1 MDDPNRL
8 LPILPPVQAE
18 KTLREYFSPLVANQ
32 PSCIVLPQTT
42 ATHFELKPSVIQ
54 LLPSFYGLE
63 REDPYLHIN
72 EFLDICSTFRFQNF
86 NDESIRLRMFL
97 FSLKD
102 KAKAWLNSL
111 PAGSISTWDELSNK
125 FLTKFFPMSKTN
137 ALRREISDFYQR
149 EGEQFYECWERFNDL
164 LLKCPHHGFEKWRLI
179 QCFYNGLTMSN
190 RHMVEYMNGG
200 RFLNLHEG
208 AAWDFFNSLSEN
220 SQQWDFSN
228 QREKSSQV
236 SRKGFYDVKDDFDVK
251 STLATLSRKVDALA
265 LNQSMNH
272 HPSVANEELEALGG
286 LDSEILE
293 LGWLGGVD
301 IGGDCRTTEKSLGHK
316 VSKSGIEVDKA
327 KRFIKD
333 FSKVAKPLCSLL
345 EHDRPFHFDKACLQA
360 FGELKKALITSP
372 VVIAPD
378 WTLPFELMCDASD
391 HSVGAVLGQRKNK
404 VFHSIYYASKTLTQ
418 AQINYTT
425 TEKELL
431 AVVFAFVK
439 FRAYLVGTKV
449 TMYTDH
455 AAIKHLISKKDAKSR
470 LMRWILLL
478 REFDLEIKDR
488 KGTENQVADHLSKLE
503 ADASTLT
510 KEDITETFLDEQ
522 LLIIQQAQML
532 QQSGFPWHAD
542 FANYLLCSDQV
553 IQRCASEEE
562 IPHIL
567 ESCHVAAYRRH
578 FGGHRTTAK
587 VMCQRTG
594 NITQRREMPLTNILE
609 VEIFDIWGINFMGH
623 FPPSFGNL
631 YIMVAMDYVFNW
643 VEAATLPINDARAVV
658 NFLQKSIFSRFGTPR
673 AIISDDGTHLCNK
686 VFVAAMN
693 SFQDTTKH
701 VFLPNCVWESLPLA
715 TQARAQSILGTE
727 AIKLG
732 YTCCIRAN
740 ETSTIWFG
748 PFKLLRIYPH
758 GAVDLLHEKT
768 GQEFKVN
775 GHRVKHYMHSAADCS
790 KELQIVQRRSYSLE
804 NRHYKHSI
812 TTLVLNNLF
821 FSFHSWAYY
830 YRNLT
835 AIAMQ
840 RYKRIASRLKDP
852 SRFQSY
858 HAEEKYEEFIELRKI
873 LEKKVFQFPPQPSR
887 IVQSL
892 YNAAAK
898 CGWLEFC
905 NHPRDPV
912 LPLVKEFYA
921 NLVSLGQHNIW
932 VRNSLV
938 PLDSQVI
945 NVFCN
950 LLSEVNCEYVK
961 LLDKLTPQRWN
972 KIFTTLTINGAYWT
986 NEEGHVVNI
995 IDLTPIAKVWV
1006 KFLKSKLMPTT
1017 HTTTVSQERLVLF
1030 ICVVSGVR
1038 LHAKDE
1044 HVKNDGALTVRTIER
1059 IAGEVVR
1066 APFEPADVTGA
1077 RRAIRMIIYLQAL
1090 DYEIWE
1096 IVNDGP
1102 FMPLTKNEVG
1112 EDIPKPSREWNE
1124 FEKRKAFLN
1133 SKAMNALFCALDKK
1147 EFHRVSSCES
1157 ANEIWH
1163 KLEVVYE
1170 GTNQIQKILQKNNEQ
1185 RKFRGYKN
1193 KKEKNEP
1200 ITCYECK
1207 KPGHIRPECPLL
1219 NKLKK
1224 KAMVATW
1231 DDSDEET
1238 SDDDEQQEM
1247 TNLALMAVGEESC
1260 DELDEV
1266 SALPTY
1272 DELHD
1277 AFKDLHDELMK
1288 IANKDDAIDAFRI
1301 FYKKVQNEKCYSITC
1316 IRSDHGGEFEN
1327 HAFENFCNDFGI
1339 EHQFSSPR
1347 TPQQNGVAERKNR
1360 SIQEMARTMLNENSL
1375 PKYFWAKAVSTAC
1388 YVLNMVLIRPNLNET
1403 PYELWKD
1410 RKPNIGYFKVFGCKC
1425 FVLNT
1430 KDNLGKFYPKSDVG
1444 IFLGYSNSSKA
1455 YRVYNKRTLVV
1466 EESMHVTF
1474 DESNPSSTK
1483 KVIVDNA
1490 EEEEQEEASNN
1501 NQEDAPH
1508 GIQDEHHE
1516 ETNLEQNEG
1525 TSQTL
1530 PKEWRYVS
1538 SRLKDVILGD
1548 PSRGITTR
1556 SSLRNTYEHAAFI
1569 SQIEPKSFADAENDE
1584 SWIMAMQ
1591 EELNQFERNNV
1602 WELVSN
1608 PEHQSIIG
1616 TKWVFRNKMDESGV
1630 VVRNKAR
1637 LVAQGYNKEEEID
1650 FDETFA
1656 PVARLESIRMLLA
1669 YACHKEFILYQ
1680 MDVKSAFLNGYIM
1693 EEVYVKQPPGFENEK
1708 FSDHVYKLSKAMY
1721 GLKQAPRAWY
1731 DKLKNFLLDNDFSM
1745 GKADTTIFVKHKNQD
1760 ILIVQIYVDDII
1772 FCSTNELL
1780 CKDFSSC
1787 MSQEFEM
1794 SMMKELKYFLGL
1806 QIKQNEKG
1814 IFINQAKY
1822 VKDLLKRFGY
1832 DNGTAKITPMST
1844 TIKLDKDEKG
1854 KEVDIKTYR
1863 GMIGS
1868 LLYLTASR
1876 PDIILPVSK
1885 TGKPDSHEK
1894 LARSKLNFRFMSIQK
1909 AVFGFHL
1916 SAHNRLADVGWFNA
1930 LVVEENVYPDFV
1942 KVFYSNMDCSAE
1954 KESRVITTVGGVLIE
1969 FDDSELNSIL
1979 GSSDDG
1985 LESFSPR
1992 KPPDIDDYVY
2002 IDAVKN
2008 ICRCVDLSDE
2018 DCHLD
2023 EVSHMDVALIDCILR
2038 HRPVDLG
2045 YTIVRNMLSI
2055 PKLITRSLPYGHFIT
2070 RILKFFDVPI
2080 KELSCR
2086 PSKGIG
2092 DDAIFG
2098 LGFEWKNG
2106 TWVKY
2111 TENKFTFLAPSDD
2124 RPLNAVVVADQL
2136 PIFSLSFRGQ
2146 RRRRDPP
2153 VIASAPDVSASVSSP
2168 PQPPISEDVTLQQ
2181 LMDEVR
2187 TLSVPQTEFQ
2197 QQQLIHGQRLLF
2209 EHFGIPYPY
2218 PPPSPPSSPPE

>member
-1 MDDPNRL
+1 MSVWERDSTNRLVKRESKIDSSLASSLEVMDDPNRL

-18 KTLREYFSPLVANQ
+18 KTLREYFSPLAANQ

-54 LLPSFYGLE
+54 LLPSFHGLE

-97 FSLKD
+97 FSLND

-190 RHMVEYMNGG
+190 RHMVESMNGG

-228 QREKSSQV
+228 QREKSSQGFRKGFYEV
-236 SRKGFYDVKDDFDVK
+236 KDDFDVKSTLATLSRKVDALALNQSMNHHPSVANEWDFSNQREKSSQGSRKGFYEVKDDFDVK

-301 IGGDCRTTEKSLGHK
+301 LGHK

-327 KRFIKD
+327 KIEVIDKLPPPTSIKGIRSFLGHAGFYRRFVKD

-345 EHDRPFHFDKACLQA
+345 EHDMPFHFDKACLQA

-378 WTLPFELMCDASD
+378 WTLPFKLMCDASD

-449 TMYTDH
+449 TLYTDH

-532 QQSGFPWHAD
+532 QQSGFPWHVD

-553 IQRCASEEE
+553 IRRCASEEE

-631 YIMVAMDYVFNW
+631 YIMVAVDYVFNW
-643 VEAATLPINDARAVV
+643 VEATTLPINDARAVV

-693 SFQDTTKH
+693 SLQNSFQDTTRH

-732 YTCCIRAN
+732 YTYFIRAN
-740 ETSTIWFG
+740 ETSTI
-748 PFKLLRIYPH
+748 IYPH

-835 AIAMQ
+835 AIAMP

-898 CGWLEFC
+898 CGWLKFC

-945 NVFCN
+945 NAFCN

-972 KIFTTLTINGAYWT
+972 KIFTTLTVNGAYWT

-1006 KFLKSKLMPTT
+1006 KFLKSRLMPTT

-1038 LHAKDE
+1038 LDAKDE
-1044 HVKNDGALTVRTIER
+1044 HVKNDGALTVCTIER

-1124 FEKRKAFLN
+1124 FEKRKAFPN

-1147 EFHRVSSCES
+1147 EFHRVSSYES

-1170 GTNQIQKILQKNNEQ
+1170 GTNQVKESKIRKTFSNSEKVKKIIRSLPKEWRQKMTAIEEAKDLNVLPIDDLIGSLISYEKDLIQKILQKNNEQ

-1207 KPGHIRPECPLL
+1207 KLGHIRPECPLL

-1238 SDDDEQQEM
+1238 RDDDEQQEM

-1260 DELDEV
+1260 DELDEG
-1266 SALPTY
+1266 L
-1272 DELHD
+1272 
-1277 AFKDLHDELMK
+1277 KK
-1288 IANKDDAIDAFRI
+1288 KNNKWYLDSRCSRHMTG
-1301 FYKKVQNEKCYSITC
+1301 NYSW
-1316 IRSDHGGEFEN
+1316 
-1327 HAFENFCNDFGI
+1327 
-1339 EHQFSSPR
+1339 FSSF
-1347 TPQQNGVAERKNR
+1347 TKIENGGDVSFGDNSKRK
-1360 SIQEMARTMLNENSL
+1360 I
-1375 PKYFWAKAVSTAC
+1375 
-1388 YVLNMVLIRPNLNET
+1388 
-1403 PYELWKD
+1403 
-1410 RKPNIGYFKVFGCKC
+1410 IGIGNV
-1425 FVLNT
+1425 
-1430 KDNLGKFYPKSDVG
+1430 DNVGKFYPKSDVG

-1466 EESMHVTF
+1466 EESMHITF

-1516 ETNLEQNEG
+1516 ETNVEQNEG

-1530 PKEWRYVS
+1530 PNEWRYVS

-1548 PSRGITTR
+1548 PSR
-1556 SSLRNTYEHAAFI
+1556 
-1569 SQIEPKSFADAENDE
+1569 DAENDE

-1637 LVAQGYNKEEEID
+1637 LVAQGYNKEEGID

-1656 PVARLESIRMLLA
+1656 PVA
-1669 YACHKEFILYQ
+1669 
-1680 MDVKSAFLNGYIM
+1680 
-1693 EEVYVKQPPGFENEK
+1693 
-1708 FSDHVYKLSKAMY
+1708 
-1721 GLKQAPRAWY
+1721 
-1731 DKLKNFLLDNDFSM
+1731 
-1745 GKADTTIFVKHKNQD
+1745 
-1760 ILIVQIYVDDII
+1760 
-1772 FCSTNELL
+1772 
-1780 CKDFSSC
+1780 
-1787 MSQEFEM
+1787 SQEFEM

-1832 DNGTAKITPMST
+1832 DNGTAKSTLMST

-1863 GMIGS
+1863 GNFLPQTG
-1868 LLYLTASR
+1868 
-1876 PDIILPVSK
+1876 LPVSK
-1885 TGKPDSHEK
+1885 TGKPNSHEK
-1894 LARSKLNFRFMSIQK
+1894 LTRSKLNFRFMSIQK
-1909 AVFGFHL
+1909 AVFSFHL
-1916 SAHNRLADVGWFNA
+1916 SAHNRLADVGWLNA
-1930 LVVEENVYPDFV
+1930 LVVEENVYPDLV

-1954 KESRVITTVGGVLIE
+1954 KENRVITTVGRVLIE

-2008 ICRCVDLSDE
+2008 ICHRSIVLPRSG
-2018 DCHLD
+2018 HLD

-2038 HRPVDLG
+2038 HRPVNLG

-2055 PKLITRSLPYGHFIT
+2055 PKLITRSLLYGHFIT

-2092 DDAIFG
+2092 DDAIFD

-2187 TLSVPQTEFQ
+2187 TLSVRQTEFQ
-2197 QQQLIHGQRLLF
+2197 LRQTEFQQQLIHGQRLLF